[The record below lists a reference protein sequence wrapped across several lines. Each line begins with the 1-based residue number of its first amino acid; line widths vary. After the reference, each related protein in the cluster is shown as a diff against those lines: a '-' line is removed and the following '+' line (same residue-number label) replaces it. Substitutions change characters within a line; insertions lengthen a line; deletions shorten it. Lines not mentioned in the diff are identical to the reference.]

1 MTNLVKCLQ
10 EIGYKKLTSLQIK
23 AFKAIYKE
31 KNSVII
37 VAPTGSG
44 KTEAALLPI
53 MYKINKHGYKPISAI
68 YITPLR
74 ALNRD
79 IKRRM
84 EKLAKCFGVSIN
96 LRHGDTPYKVRKYI
110 ETNPPHI
117 LVTTPETFNYILIN
131 DKMRKYIANLKYIVI
146 DEFRDLI
153 ESKRGILLLTSIYL
167 LEHYLK
173 HKFIKIALT
182 ATLKNIRLA
191 MEILSSSALPS
202 NIDVLIDNTLKPI
215 NVKVVVPECK
225 DNDNKCKFLSSI
237 LEDKDLIARI
247 LRIYDLFRSK
257 RSILVFVN
265 TRSIAEKLGYLLKV
279 VNEKLGANN
288 IHVEV
293 HHGSLSRNHRLK
305 VEEDFRNGRLKG
317 LIATSSMELGIDVG
331 FIDYVIQYMSPR
343 QVVRLVQRIGRSGH
357 KLSGISRGEIIVQNN
372 TLQILE
378 SLVIARRA
386 INGDIEEERI
396 PVKPLDVLAYSIVLY
411 SLITEGI
418 NIYDLYSLLIMN
430 PIYRDLD
437 VKEFNDLIEYLK
449 YARLIKV
456 KENIIKPT
464 SRSRLFIYK
473 TTMIPSTK
481 DVIII
486 NVVDDR
492 RIGVLNEEYV
502 VLNISEGDVVV
513 VGGKPW
519 KVIGY
524 DQQNAKL
531 YVEPYNVSENIII
544 PHWEGE
550 NIPVEYKLAREVGSL
565 IRRISLNMK
574 IDDYKTLL
582 LNDNI
587 KLEGINDLAD
597 DKTIIIEGNIE
608 LGLVIVNINGGSRV
622 NRFMRD
628 LLKSVIQWRYPFLKI
643 NAYSTPYAVF
653 ITLNNKQYV
662 REVVNTIEQVIHNIN
677 RYLTRKSLKRIAV
690 EQGTMHWRIF
700 QVAQRFGALDPE
712 KNKITK
718 AMLEAFVDTVIGYE
732 ALNEVLWK
740 DYDIESIKQLADLVM
755 NGNVKIISKITSKL
769 TNGGRQLITYYGE
782 VRTVMPASLA
792 GREKYFQYIMNRRMS
807 LICLHCGYVITDTV
821 SKLVNIKKCPKC
833 GYMTLAPVKG
843 DARKETIIV
852 RKALNRTKLRGEE
865 KTVLEDLRKRAI
877 LYSQFG
883 ELALKI
889 LASRGIGVS
898 EAIRVINRV
907 LEGYDLYNE
916 LYESEK
922 KYLRIK
928 TYLKDND

>member
-1 MTNLVKCLQ
+1 MTNIVKCLQ
-10 EIGYKKLTSLQIK
+10 KIGYRELTSLQKK
-23 AFKAIYKE
+23 AFKAIYNE

-53 MYKINKHGYKPISAI
+53 MYRINKYRYKPISAI

-79 IKRRM
+79 IKKRM

-96 LRHGDTPYKVRKYI
+96 LRHGDTPYKIRKYI
-110 ETNPPHI
+110 EANPPHI

-131 DKMRKYIANLKYIVI
+131 NKMRKHLANLKYIVI

-153 ESKRGILLLTSIYL
+153 ENKRGILLLTSIYL
-167 LEHYLK
+167 LEHHLRRK
-173 HKFIKIALT
+173 LIKIALT
-182 ATLKNIRLA
+182 ATLKNINLA
-191 MEILSSSALPS
+191 MEILSSSTFPS
-202 NIDVLIDNTLKPI
+202 NVDVLIDNTLKPI
-215 NVKVVVPECK
+215 DVKVVVPQCK
-225 DNDNKCKFLSSI
+225 DNYKCKLLGSI
-237 LEDKDLIARI
+237 IDDEELIARI

-257 RSILVFVN
+257 RSILIFVN

-279 VNEKLGANN
+279 ADEKLGGNN
-288 IHVEV
+288 VRVEV
-293 HHGSLSRNHRLK
+293 HHGSLSRNHRLR
-305 VEEDFRNGRLKG
+305 VEEDFRNGYLKG
-317 LIATSSMELGIDVG
+317 LIATSSMELGIDIG

-357 KLSGISRGEIIVQNN
+357 KLFGVSRGEIIVQNN

-386 INGDIEEERI
+386 INNVIEEERI

-411 SLITEGI
+411 SLFTGGI

-456 KENIIKPT
+456 RDNIIKPT
-464 SRSRLFIYK
+464 SRSKLFIYK
-473 TTMIPSTK
+473 TSMIPFTK

-486 NVVDDR
+486 NIVDDR

-502 VLNISEGDVVV
+502 VLNISEGDIVVI
-513 VGGKPW
+513 GGKPW

-531 YVEPYNVSENIII
+531 YVEPYSASENIVI

-565 IRRISLNMK
+565 IRRISSNKK
-574 IDDYKTLL
+574 IDYYKTLL
-582 LNDNI
+582 LDDKI

-597 DKTIIIEGNIE
+597 DKTIIIEGNTE

-628 LLKSVIQWRYPFLKI
+628 LLKSVVQWRYPFLRI

-662 REVVNTIEQVIHNIN
+662 REVVRTIEQVIHNIN
-677 RYLTRKSLKRIAV
+677 RYLNHKILKRIAI
-690 EQGTMHWRIF
+690 EQGTIHWRIF
-700 QVAQRFGALDPE
+700 QVAQRFGAIDPE
-712 KNKITK
+712 KNKITR

-732 ALNEVLWK
+732 ALNEILWK
-740 DYDIESIKQLADLVM
+740 DYDIESIRKLADLVI
-755 NGNVKIISKITSKL
+755 NGKIKVVSRITSKL
-769 TNGGRQLITYYGE
+769 TNGGRQLVTYYGE
-782 VRTVMPASLA
+782 IRTVMPASLA
-792 GREKYFQYIMNRRMS
+792 GREKYLQHIMKRRMS
-807 LICLHCGYVITDTV
+807 LICLHCGYVVTDTV
-821 SKLVNIKKCPKC
+821 SKLVNIRKCPRC
-833 GYMTLAPVKG
+833 GYMALAPVKG
-843 DARKETIIV
+843 DAEKEAIIV
-852 RKALNRTKLRGEE
+852 KKALNRTKLSRKE
-865 KTVLEDLRKRAI
+865 KAVLEDLRKRAI

-883 ELALKI
+883 ELALKV
-889 LASRGIGVS
+889 LASRGVGVS

-907 LEGYDLYNE
+907 LEGHDLYSE